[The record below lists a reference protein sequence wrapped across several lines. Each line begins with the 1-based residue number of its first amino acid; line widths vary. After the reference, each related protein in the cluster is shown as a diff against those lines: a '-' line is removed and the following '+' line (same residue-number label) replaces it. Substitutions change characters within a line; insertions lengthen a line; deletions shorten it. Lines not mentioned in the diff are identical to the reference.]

1 MKLRLLW
8 CCALLLAAC
17 SAEPAAYLISGTD
30 VCLTVERIRPNFWT
44 KKWDL
49 SLVVRRNPD
58 CQRRYTLKPTSGSV
72 RVDVYTP
79 QPGVYILR
87 QNTRWYVTELKS
99 CGFEAYQEPPPE
111 PGDLVGTF
119 QEKAGVFTF
128 VANPSA
134 KAE

>member
-44 KKWDL
+44 KNWEL
-49 SLVVRRNPD
+49 SLVVRNNPD
-58 CQRRYTLKPTSGSV
+58 CQRRYPLKPTGGSV
-72 RVDVYTP
+72 KVDVFTP

-87 QNTRWYVTELKS
+87 QNSRWYVTELKS
-99 CGFEAYQEPPPE
+99 CAFQAYQTPPPE
-111 PGDLVGTF
+111 PGDLVGSF
-119 QEKAGVFTF
+119 QEQGGAFAFVENKA
-128 VANPSA
+128 A
-134 KAE
+134 KTQ